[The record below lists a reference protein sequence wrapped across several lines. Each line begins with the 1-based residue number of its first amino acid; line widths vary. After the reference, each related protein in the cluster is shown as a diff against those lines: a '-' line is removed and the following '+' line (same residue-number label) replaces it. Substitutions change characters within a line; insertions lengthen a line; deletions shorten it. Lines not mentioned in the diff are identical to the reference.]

1 MPLTRRQV
9 YRRRRILV
17 FGSVFA
23 LLAGI
28 AYLPLTLFAPV
39 EEIEAQVSTPT
50 IAAAATASLTMP
62 TGAASAIAAVGTD
75 GVLAQAGSTDALP
88 MASITKIVTAM
99 TVLDA
104 HPLGADEPGPSI
116 TMTADDVALYRKY
129 DSLGASVAPVTAG
142 VVYSERELLEIMLI
156 DSAGNYA
163 QTIGNWAFG
172 SEEALVAAMRTW
184 LDANGLAGVTV
195 VEPTGRDQGNRA
207 SASDLLHLGE
217 LALAN
222 PAIAQIVAI
231 PSIEIHDVGL
241 VENSNKLLGDSGI
254 DGIKTG
260 TLNDFGAN
268 LLFSADL
275 PVGSS
280 SVPLVGIVLGAAT
293 HSELNAAVRSLIAEV
308 QAGYHE
314 VPVIAAGDVIG
325 DYSTVWETTASAV
338 AGEAASLVV
347 WSDTPITAT
356 AEVDDIRLA
365 DKGTAAGSIRFT
377 AGSRTV
383 DVPLVL
389 SRAVEDP
396 GPWWRLGHPEIIFGL
411 G

>member
-23 LLAGI
+23 LLGGI

-39 EEIEAQVSTPT
+39 EDIEADVSTPT
-50 IAAAATASLTMP
+50 IAAAAPATLTMP
-62 TGAASAIAAVGTD
+62 TGAASAISAVGTD

-104 HPLGADEPGPSI
+104 HPLAADEPGPAI
-116 TMTADDVALYRKY
+116 TMTADDVALYRRY

-142 VVYSERELLEIMLI
+142 VVYTERELLEIMLI

-172 SEEALVAAMRTW
+172 SEEALVAAMRAW
-184 LDANGLAGVTV
+184 LDKNGLNGVAV
-195 VEPTGRDQGNRA
+195 VEPTGRDAGNRA
-207 SASDLLHLGE
+207 SASDLLRLGE

-231 PSIEIHDVGL
+231 PSLEIHDVGL
-241 VENSNKLLGDSGI
+241 VENSNKLLGDNGI

-275 PVGSS
+275 PVGSTT
-280 SVPLVGIVLGAAT
+280 VPLVGIVLGAAT

-314 VPVIAAGDVIG
+314 VPLIAAGDAVA
-325 DYSTVWETTASAV
+325 DYATAWGASSSAV
-338 AGEAASLVV
+338 TVTGVSPHTTRLAAS
-347 WSDTPITAT
+347 PAT
-356 AEVDDIRLA
+356 AELLA
-365 DKGTAAGSIRFT
+365 
-377 AGSRTV
+377 
-383 DVPLVL
+383 PQ
-389 SRAVEDP
+389 AVA
-396 GPWWRLGHPEIIFGL
+396 
-411 G
+411 